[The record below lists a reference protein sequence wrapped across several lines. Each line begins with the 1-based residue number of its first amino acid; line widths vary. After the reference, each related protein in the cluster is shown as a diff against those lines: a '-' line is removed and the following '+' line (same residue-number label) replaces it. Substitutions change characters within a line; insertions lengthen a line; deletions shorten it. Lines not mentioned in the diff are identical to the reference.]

1 MCKPN
6 MLVRFL
12 LNYSVWNVNRNVF
25 SCESNPVKS
34 ADIQAVLHSDAFDL
48 HSYTEFGH
56 YLIYYFPF
64 NLQRS
69 SNNIIAI
76 EESSL

>member
-6 MLVRFL
+6 MFVRFL
-12 LNYSVWNVNRNVF
+12 LNNSVWNVNRNVF

-34 ADIQAVLHSDAFDL
+34 ADIQVVLQSDAFDL
-48 HSYTEFGH
+48 HSYTELGH
-56 YLIYYFPF
+56 YLYYFPF

-76 EESSL
+76 EEPSL

>member
-6 MLVRFL
+6 MFVRFL
-12 LNYSVWNVNRNVF
+12 LNNSVWNVNRNVF

-34 ADIQAVLHSDAFDL
+34 ADILVVLQSDAFDL
-48 HSYTEFGH
+48 HSCTEFGH
-56 YLIYYFPF
+56 YLYYFPF

-76 EESSL
+76 EEPSL